1 MMPTLPGH
9 HVATSLAG
17 DANLR
22 SSVAGMMPH
31 APITNASVMSV
42 SIDSETSTTHG
53 NGLRKPTRRV
63 VGMQENGSAASA
75 VENQF
80 DSLYLAMTDG
90 RNRWDATS
98 RMVEWFAKQFPGAN
112 VRCGVGGQRLSRFF
126 DARLGWLGAESNLQ
140 RELAAQW
147 KQLAADTTESQFAG
161 TQITLLLRRTGQG
174 KTAVLCFSGECVTAA
189 LFDSLKKHE
198 RVMGAILWGRPVI
211 ALPMWS
217 MTSGR
222 SRLSI
227 MSAGLMLMLLFL
239 FPVPYRA
246 ACTVRVEP
254 VGARAVSAPFEATL
268 ETVLV
273 EPGDEVRQGQPLV
286 QLDGRPLRLEQQSI
300 DAEIQQATKQQDVAI
315 AAGRIADSQQA
326 QLKCQQ
332 LQRQSELIQ
341 RRLSQLTV
349 TSPIDG
355 VLVVGDLRRSIGATL
370 EIGQVMFE
378 VASLDRV
385 ILEIEIPE
393 REIGLVADDSAAQV
407 RVDAAR
413 MGTVAAGLSQ
423 IYPSAQLRDDQSVFI
438 APIEVDN
445 QDRHYRPGMRGK
457 ATVYGPIRPW
467 AWSHLRRVF
476 EQATWLLGF

>member
-1 MMPTLPGH
+1 MMQSLSGHATATLL
-9 HVATSLAG
+9 TR

-22 SSVAGMMPH
+22 SSVAGMMPP
-31 APITNASVMSV
+31 APITNASAMSV
-42 SIDSETSTTHG
+42 SIESEASVTHT
-53 NGLRKPTRRV
+53 NGLRKPMRRA
-63 VGMQENGSAASA
+63 VGMNDNGDSASD
-75 VENQF
+75 VEIDF
-80 DSLYLAMTDG
+80 DSLYLAMTSG
-90 RNRWDATS
+90 KNRWDATA
-98 RMVEWFAKQFPGAN
+98 RMVEWLAKHCPGAN
-112 VRCGVGGQRLSRFF
+112 VRCGLGGKRLSRFF

-140 RELAAQW
+140 RELTAQW
-147 KQLAADTTESQFAG
+147 KQLVAVTAESQFTE
-161 TQITLLLRRTGQG
+161 TQITLQLRRTGQG

-189 LFDSLKKHE
+189 LFDTLKKHE
-198 RVMGAILWGRPVI
+198 RVMGSILWGQPVI
-211 ALPMWS
+211 AFPAWS
-217 MTSGR
+217 LTSGR
-222 SRLSI
+222 SRVSI
-227 MSAGLMLMLLFL
+227 MIAGLLLLLLFL
-239 FPVPYRA
+239 FPVSYRA

-268 ETVLV
+268 ESVLV
-273 EPGDEVRQGQPLV
+273 DPGDEVHQGQPLV

-315 AAGRIADSQQA
+315 AAGRIAESQQA

-332 LQRQSELIQ
+332 LQRQSELLQ

-355 VLVVGDLRRSIGATL
+355 VIVVGDLRRSIGATL

-378 VASLDRV
+378 VASLESV

-393 REIGLVADDSAAQV
+393 REIGLVSDDSAVQV

-413 MGTVAAGLSQ
+413 VGTVAAALRQ

-467 AWSHLRRVF
+467 AWSHLRSVF